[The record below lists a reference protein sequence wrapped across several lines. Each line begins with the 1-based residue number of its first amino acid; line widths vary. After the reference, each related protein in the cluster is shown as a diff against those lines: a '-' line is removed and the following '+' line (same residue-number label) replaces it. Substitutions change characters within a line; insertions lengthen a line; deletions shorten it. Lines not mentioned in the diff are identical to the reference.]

1 MGVSR
6 VNTCGSIS
14 KVPMLIEKKGRLDH
28 RKRERIPQ
36 RIHSLVIR
44 VLLLLNLIGQ
54 GPVLEP
60 DSAPYEQSFT
70 FMFRLE

>member
-6 VNTCGSIS
+6 VNTCGSIR

>member
-1 MGVSR
+1 MGVSI
-6 VNTCGSIS
+6 VNTFGSTR
-14 KVPMLIEKKGRLDH
+14 KVPVLIEKKGRLDH
-28 RKRERIPQ
+28 RTRERISQ

-44 VLLLLNLIGQ
+44 FLFLVNLIGQ